1 MAGSIEARLS
11 EDMKAALKA
20 GEEGKQTLSVVRL
33 ARAALQNAAI
43 EKRGP
48 LTDEEAAVVL
58 SREVRQRREG
68 AEEYRRLGRP
78 EAAERLLAEAAIL
91 ERYLPQQLTDEELR
105 SIIDE
110 AIRVTGAVSR
120 RDAGK
125 VMGKVMPQVRSR
137 ADGKRVSDM
146 VQALLPP
153 G

>member
-1 MAGSIEARLS
+1 
-11 EDMKAALKA
+11 MKAALKA

-33 ARAALQNAAI
+33 ARAALQNATI

-58 SREVRQRREG
+58 SREVKQRRET

-91 ERYLPQQLTDEELR
+91 EGYLPQQLTDEELR
-105 SIIDE
+105 RIIGE
-110 AIRVTGAVSR
+110 AIQATGAASR

-125 VMGKVMPQVRSR
+125 VMGKVMPQVRGR